1 MKTSTT
7 AGVVGYLAA
16 VAAAAKDARTFAVLR
31 FNGEGFL
38 TEGRMDPVVNPG
50 EAATHYHS
58 IMGGSNFGTKV
69 DGEQLL
75 DSNCTTAKI
84 ANDFSNYWVPALFFQ
99 DPKDESK
106 FTKVPALYMN
116 VYYL

>member
-1 MKTSTT
+1 MRTTT
-7 AGVVGYLAA
+7 ASVVSYLAA

-31 FNGEGFL
+31 FNGQGFL
-38 TEGRMDPVVNPG
+38 TEGRMDPIVDPG
-50 EAATHYHS
+50 KAASHYHG
-58 IMGGSNFGTKV
+58 IMGGSNFDITLQGDV
-69 DGEQLL
+69 LL

-99 DPKDESK
+99 DPSDQSK
-106 FTKVPALYMN
+106 FTKVPLFYMN